1 MKKKDE
7 KILRYLNRFDKIASE
22 NAYNNAE
29 ILNLEEELMNRK
41 NEMDMKTKK
50 INELMNI
57 NMGLEQEMNQLKI
70 YYKSKENKKSKNT
83 NSNNFENNYL
93 NSNEPENEDFNNEQL
108 NEEKNIDYENQYE
121 SNNNEEMENQ
131 YNFGELIDELH
142 SRRNNLIKE
151 RNEITVLYNK
161 LPINIVDKEQIEQK
175 AELENRLA
183 KINKDLMKIRLQ
195 LKNISE

>member
-1 MKKKDE
+1 
-7 KILRYLNRFDKIASE
+7 
-22 NAYNNAE
+22 
-29 ILNLEEELMNRK
+29 MNRK

-70 YYKSKENKKSKNT
+70 YYKSKENNKKLKN
-83 NSNNFENNYL
+83 NNYL
-93 NSNEPENEDFNNEQL
+93 ENDYINTNEPENKDNNSINEDFNEQL
-108 NEEKNIDYENQYE
+108 NEEQDNEYSNQYE
-121 SNNNEEMENQ
+121 NNEEMEDQ
-131 YNFGELIDELH
+131 KNFGELIDELH

-175 AELENRLA
+175 AELEERLA
-183 KINKDLMKIRLQ
+183 KINNDLVKIRLQ
-195 LKNISE
+195 LKNMSE

>member
-1 MKKKDE
+1 MIKLPQFNE
-7 KILRYLNRFDKIASE
+7 EELRNKLIE
-22 NAYNNAE
+22 HYNNAE